1 VNGRWAPRAVV
12 SSGSPPDAGV
22 LAAVPVSHR
31 FAAPRRGAAFWVAL
45 WAVAVG
51 AELGALVPI
60 VFAGDAGVAGDDVVY
75 RLVGG
80 SFAAFGL
87 VAWHRRPDS
96 RSGPLMTATGFGLLV
111 SLLLKQI
118 HAGVALTLGEVTEDI
133 WAPAF
138 VALLLS
144 FVTGGRLV
152 SRFDR
157 LLVAGVFVAVFVL
170 DVVSMLFVE
179 QAGNVLLAFP
189 SETIYGAVD
198 TVQRVLLIGL
208 CVAAAGVIGGRW
220 HVASAAG
227 RRALLPSVAG
237 AAVLLI
243 FTWLLLTDLVK
254 GPRWQVMIV
263 IGYSS
268 MLVVPAAFLAGLLR
282 SRLAR
287 GGLAQLF
294 RDLGGMRGE
303 PLQAALARTL
313 GDPTLVL
320 AYRLPGS
327 RGHADASGRPVLV
340 PPVTPER
347 ASAPIEHDGRE
358 VATLV
363 YDAALDDDPEMVEAV
378 RAAASMALENER
390 LLRESEDRLAE
401 VRASRQRIVAASDA
415 ERRRLERDLHDGAQ
429 QRLVALALQLRMI
442 RSDIRRD
449 PAQAEQLAAS
459 ASDEL
464 ASSLRELRELARGI
478 HPATLD
484 QGLGSALESLA
495 ARATVST
502 AVSCDAPA
510 EVPRAVELAVYFVAC
525 EALANVGKYAA
536 ASTASLRL
544 SRTAA
549 GLAIEIADDG
559 VGGADAANGSGLHG
573 LADRV
578 EALGGR
584 LRVTSPAGAGTVV
597 TAELP
602 CGS

>member
-1 VNGRWAPRAVV
+1 
-12 SSGSPPDAGV
+12 
-22 LAAVPVSHR
+22 
-31 FAAPRRGAAFWVAL
+31 
-45 WAVAVG
+45 
-51 AELGALVPI
+51 
-60 VFAGDAGVAGDDVVY
+60 
-75 RLVGG
+75 
-80 SFAAFGL
+80 
-87 VAWHRRPDS
+87 
-96 RSGPLMTATGFGLLV
+96 MTATGFGLLV

-152 SRFDR
+152 SRLDR
-157 LLVAGVFVAVFVL
+157 QLVAGVFVAVFVL
-170 DVVSMLFVE
+170 DVVSLPFVE
-179 QAGNVLLAFP
+179 QAGNVLLVLP
-189 SETIYGAVD
+189 SKTLYGVVD
-198 TVQRVLLIGL
+198 TVQRVMLIGL
-208 CVAAAGVIGGRW
+208 CVAATAVIAGRW
-220 HVASAAG
+220 RVASAAR

-237 AAVLLI
+237 AAVLLM

-254 GPRWQVMIV
+254 GPRWQIMIV

-294 RDLGGMRGE
+294 RELAGMRGE
-303 PLQAALARTL
+303 ALQAALARTL

-327 RGHADASGRPVLV
+327 RGHADAAGRPVLV
-340 PPVTPER
+340 PPATPER
-347 ASAPIEHDGRE
+347 ASAPIEHDGHE

-378 RAAASMALENER
+378 RAAATMALENER
-390 LLRESEDRLAE
+390 LLRESEARLAE
-401 VRASRQRIVAASDA
+401 VQASRQRIVAASDA

-429 QRLVALALQLRMI
+429 QRLVALAMQLQMI
-442 RSDIRRD
+442 RSDIRDD
-449 PAQAEQLAAS
+449 PEQAEQLAAR

-464 ASSLRELRELARGI
+464 ASSLQELRELARGI

-484 QGLGSALESLA
+484 YGLASALESLA
-495 ARATVST
+495 ARATVTT
-502 AVSCDAPA
+502 AVSCEVP
-510 EVPRAVELAVYFVAC
+510 EHVPRAVELAVYFVAC
-525 EALANVGKYAA
+525 EALANVGKYASATA
-536 ASTASLRL
+536 ASVRVW
-544 SRTAA
+544 RTPD
-549 GLAIEIADDG
+549 GVAIEIADDG

-584 LRVTSPAGAGTVV
+584 LRVTSPPGAGTVV

-602 CGS
+602 CAS